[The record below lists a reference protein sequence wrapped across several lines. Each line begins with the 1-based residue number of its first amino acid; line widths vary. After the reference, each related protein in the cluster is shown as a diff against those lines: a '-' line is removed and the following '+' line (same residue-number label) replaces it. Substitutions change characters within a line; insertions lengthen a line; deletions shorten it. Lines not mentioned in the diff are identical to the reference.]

1 MRLSHRS
8 ITTKLLLLFL
18 FVGIVSELVVG
29 TYSFFQARQAIINR
43 TLNQLISVRAVK
55 KQQVEYFFNE
65 KFKNLEDLSRNEHLG
80 KILSSSP
87 GALHSP
93 QSQQSLEV
101 LRNYCKAYGF
111 SNLYLVSSR
120 FMASGIPVASS
131 NPQQVITNGL
141 SKRLS
146 VIGHDALNRDEAIIS
161 DLFFSQKEDSLPI
174 CLIGHRVMSDDR
186 CFLGTVIL
194 EIPSK
199 EINRIMLQDNRQM
212 GLGNSGETYLVGDD
226 KMMRSASRFLGGSLL
241 RVAVKSDAVVNALRE
256 KSGTIIT
263 NDYRG
268 IKVFSAYEP
277 ISVKGLRWVVLA
289 EIDFEEAM
297 VPVTSLRNDILLVSL
312 LISVLILGF
321 AQVITKMITQPLI
334 RLKKAATRLGQG
346 DFDHEVQVTSKDEI
360 GLLAETFN
368 TMSAQIKQEREK
380 SILALFDG
388 QEMERQRISR
398 ELHDGLGQKLIGA
411 KLQLENCND
420 TDITCLQTTT
430 RNVKDRLHSIVDELR
445 RISNDLMPSS
455 LEELGL
461 ETALKNLCRDV
472 EQQTGIEVDFD
483 SDSDIPIKGKTAI
496 YLFRIA
502 QEGIQN
508 TIKHSHASRLS
519 LQLLKNRDFLILILE
534 DNGSGFDI
542 RSIIKGNG
550 LSNIKERS
558 SLLGGTFTLESEA
571 GSGTTI
577 RIKIPIKHGNPH
589 QNNYC

>member
-1 MRLSHRS
+1 M
-8 ITTKLLLLFL
+8 
-18 FVGIVSELVVG
+18 
-29 TYSFFQARQAIINR
+29 
-43 TLNQLISVRAVK
+43 
-55 KQQVEYFFNE
+55 
-65 KFKNLEDLSRNEHLG
+65 
-80 KILSSSP
+80 
-87 GALHSP
+87 
-93 QSQQSLEV
+93 
-101 LRNYCKAYGF
+101 
-111 SNLYLVSSR
+111 
-120 FMASGIPVASS
+120 
-131 NPQQVITNGL
+131 
-141 SKRLS
+141 
-146 VIGHDALNRDEAIIS
+146 
-161 DLFFSQKEDSLPI
+161 
-174 CLIGHRVMSDDR
+174 
-186 CFLGTVIL
+186 
-194 EIPSK
+194 
-199 EINRIMLQDNRQM
+199 
-212 GLGNSGETYLVGDD
+212 
-226 KMMRSASRFLGGSLL
+226 
-241 RVAVKSDAVVNALRE
+241 
-256 KSGTIIT
+256 
-263 NDYRG
+263 
-268 IKVFSAYEP
+268 
-277 ISVKGLRWVVLA
+277 
-289 EIDFEEAM
+289 
-297 VPVTSLRNDILLVSL
+297 
-312 LISVLILGF
+312 
-321 AQVITKMITQPLI
+321 I
-334 RLKKAATRLGQG
+334 RLKTAAPRLGQG

-388 QEMERQRISR
+388 QEMERKRISR

-420 TDITCLQTTT
+420 TDITCIQTTT
-430 RNVKDRLHSIVDELR
+430 RNVKDRLHLIVDELR

-483 SDSDIPIKGKTAI
+483 SDPDIPIKGKTAI